1 MSSCFIAASL
11 KIVDFKPGEGDIV
24 IAADYGY
31 KRLSDLGIKPD
42 YIVGDFDSLGYTP
55 TGETTIV
62 YPKEK
67 DDTDTILAVDLGF
80 EKGCREFFI
89 FGAVGKRLDHTISNI
104 QTLLYISER
113 GGRGSLVGKKETLTV
128 LKDGD
133 IEFDKNF
140 TGRISVFAVGT
151 AKNVTLK
158 GLKYELDDA
167 EIKNSYPIGVS
178 NEFIGEK
185 ASISVKNGILL
196 IVYPTTKDRDMVR
209 VKEFGG

>member
-1 MSSCFIAASL
+1 MNSCFIAASL
-11 KIVDFKPGEGDIV
+11 KIPDFKPEEGDIV

-42 YIVGDFDSLGYTP
+42 YVVGDLDSLGYTP

-67 DDTDTILAVDLGF
+67 DDTDTILAVNLGF
-80 EKGCREFFI
+80 EKGYREFFI

-113 GGRGSLVGKKETLTV
+113 GGRGSLVGKNEILTL

-133 IEFDKNF
+133 MEFDENL

-151 AKNVTLK
+151 AKNVTIR

-178 NEFIGEK
+178 NEFIGKK
-185 ASISVKNGILL
+185 ASISVKDGTLL
-196 IVYPTTKDRDMVR
+196 VVYPTTKDRNMVR
-209 VKEFGG
+209 VEDKS